1 VRRRVPEL
9 LAALLLLCCVFGLA
23 LAQLAAATAPLRGL
37 GGAAEAFPTSSA
49 DTAAWD
55 ALAREL
61 HPQVIRVDLSW
72 PQLEP
77 RRAHFDDGYIASLA
91 AGIDTVRASGARVLL
106 QVSAVPRWASD
117 RAYWKH
123 PMPGDRANVYRT
135 FYPVRRDRLGDLRAC
150 LLHLST
156 ALKGKV
162 LAYACW
168 NEPNLWAQIFPQRT
182 AGDSAFSAH
191 LYARM
196 LAAFAAGVRAGDP
209 QAKVVAGETAPA
221 GQNDRLSTSPQRF
234 ARVLRRSGAARWF
247 DVYSH
252 HPYAVGGTKHIAPD
266 DPPRDPSH
274 TVSMSN
280 LRTLLRVFPSKPF
293 YLTEYA
299 YSTHFSFHFGI
310 STTETGQATYL
321 RRAYSLAAHYSQV
334 RMLVWWMLRDVSSTG
349 SYRNQWGWYMGLR
362 RLDGSRK
369 PAYYAFA
376 GGNRLVLEPPAAIAR
391 GSSATLRGTLTSA
404 SMGAVSGKVLR
415 VQRLGAHGW
424 VTVTRAR
431 TRSGGAFAA
440 RVRPKATAGWRV
452 VWPGVATSARRRLV
466 VH

>member
-1 VRRRVPEL
+1 MKRRAPQL
-9 LAALLLLCCVFGLA
+9 LAALLVCVALSLM

-37 GGAAEAFPTSSA
+37 GGAAQVFPTSSA

-55 ALAREL
+55 QLAREL
-61 HPQVIRVDLSW
+61 HPQVIRVDIHWSW
-72 PQLEP
+72 LEP
-77 RRAHFDDGYIASLA
+77 GRAQYDDAYIASLA
-91 AGIDTVRASGARVLL
+91 AGIDTIRASGAQVLL

-117 RAYWKH
+117 KSYWKH
-123 PMPGDRANVYRT
+123 PMPGDKANVFRS

-156 ALKGKV
+156 ALSGKV
-162 LAYACW
+162 LAYSCW
-168 NEPNLWAQIFPQRT
+168 NEPNLWSQIFPQRT
-182 AGDSAFSAH
+182 AADSAFSAH

-196 LAAFAAGVRAGDP
+196 LASFAAGVRAGDP
-209 QAKVVAGETAPA
+209 QAKVVAGDTAPA
-221 GQNDRLSTSPQRF
+221 GQNNRFSTSPQRF
-234 ARVLRRSGAARWF
+234 ARVLKRSGAASSF

-274 TVSMSN
+274 TISMSN
-280 LRTLLRVFPSKPF
+280 LRTLLRVFPNKPF

-310 STTETGQATYL
+310 STSEIGQATYL

-334 RMLVWWMLRDVSSTG
+334 RLLVWWMLRDVSSTG

-391 GSSATLRGTLTSA
+391 GSSATLRGTLTSD
-404 SMGAVSGKVLR
+404 SMGALSGKSLR
-415 VQRLGAHGW
+415 VQRRGDHGW
-424 VTVTRAR
+424 VTVKRVRTRA
-431 TRSGGAFAA
+431 GGAYAA
-440 RVRPKATAGWRV
+440 AVRPKATTGYRV
-452 VWPGVATSARRRLV
+452 VWPGVATSARQRLV
-466 VH
+466 VL